1 MRRSWWMCAEVGRR
15 GQSTIEYAVLA
26 AVLVGALLAM
36 QIYVK
41 RGISGRLRLSA
52 DSIGTQYAPRK
63 ATSDM
68 TQKVISD
75 TTTKSKILLDQPV
88 GAEKADVM
96 VTETIINNDSTS
108 RTGSEHVEA
117 LGTDLWK

>member
-1 MRRSWWMCAEVGRR
+1 MCADGARR

-26 AVLVGALLAM
+26 AVLVGALLSM
-36 QIYVK
+36 QIYMK
-41 RGISGRLRLSA
+41 RGVSGRLRQAA
-52 DSIGTQYAPRK
+52 DSIGAQYAPRK

-68 TQKVISD
+68 TQTVISD

-88 GAEKADVM
+88 GAETADVM

-108 RTGSEHVEA
+108 RTGSEKVEA